1 MKKSLIYKIAL
12 FVVFFGLVSC
22 DKDFNSMGSDLV
34 DDHHFTLEKYEVQ
47 HLNAYSKATGPVQTN
62 NLPIN
67 ALGIYKDPY
76 FGTTKAQFVSQVEL
90 SSGNPT
96 LGFQPVID
104 SVYLHVP
111 YFSTL
116 KSTSDTGEKIY
127 ELDSVYG
134 YAETAKFKLH
144 VYENKYFLRDYD
156 PATDF
161 ESAQKY
167 FSNEKFLVDAYKGTE
182 LLNNSTKVAQNE
194 EFLIS
199 NKEIYIYKT
208 NGNGEYLNDSGAVL
222 SDQNN
227 PALRVIKERK
237 LPGIWLDLKNSFF
250 QQKILDA
257 SASGVLFNN
266 NVFKNYFRG
275 LLFEVEAITPDQ
287 GALAMLDF
295 SSAEIKIIYK
305 ASNVAPTTEA
315 PNPTRSRKVLNLQ
328 MGYKSS
334 TAKRANCINFIDHTK
349 SADYQAKLASSD
361 EINGDEHLYL
371 KGGNGSVA
379 FLDVFGPD
387 VKKAV
392 NDVMVPEPNGNGIPD
407 ELEELRI
414 NMKLNRWLV
423 NEANLVF
430 YVDQSALH
438 HQASLSNSK
447 QIEPERI
454 YIFDATN
461 NKPILDYN
469 ADNSNGTTPKKNK
482 GAFGGLI
489 ERETVAEPNGNKKG
503 IKYKVRL
510 TEYIRQLIKN
520 ENTNYDDN
528 VRLGVAV
535 IEDINSPANAAI
547 NPANPITIG
556 TSQVPFIPVSTVMS
570 PLGTILYG
578 TKIPASDPNVAKKL
592 KLEIYF
598 TKPNE

>member
-1 MKKSLIYKIAL
+1 MELVSLNPQPISLIER
-12 FVVFFGLVSC
+12 FGNIKNEWTI
-22 DKDFNSMGSDLV
+22 DKTMNW
-34 DDHHFTLEKYEVQ
+34 
-47 HLNAYSKATGPVQTN
+47 
-62 NLPIN
+62 I
-67 ALGIYKDPY
+67 
-76 FGTTKAQFVSQVEL
+76 GTKSEL
-90 SSGNPT
+90 
-96 LGFQPVID
+96 
-104 SVYLHVP
+104 
-111 YFSTL
+111 
-116 KSTSDTGEKIY
+116 KEKI
-127 ELDSVYG
+127 SKFGPG
-134 YAETAKFKLH
+134 YKTMLETLFDEWQIEINVNKKQILASQITALIFVLYYKTRLRINKKPGFSMKVQSALTDND
-144 VYENKYFLRDYD
+144 ENKYFLRDYD
-156 PATDF
+156 PDTDF

-182 LLNNSTKVAQNE
+182 LLNNSANVAQNE

-222 SDQNN
+222 ADQNN
-227 PALRVIKERK
+227 PALRIIKERK
-237 LPGIWLDLKNSFF
+237 LPGIWLDLKKSFF

-257 SASGVLFNN
+257 AASGVLYNN

-275 LLFEVEAITPDQ
+275 LLFEVEAISPDQ

-305 ASNVAPTTEA
+305 ASNVAPTPEA
-315 PNPTRSRKVLNLQ
+315 PSPTRTRKVYGLH

-334 TAKRANCINFIDHTK
+334 TAKRANCINFIEHTK
-349 SADYQAKLASSD
+349 SANYQDKVQSSD
-361 EINGDEHLYL
+361 QLNDDDRLYI
-371 KGGNGSVA
+371 KGGNGSIA

-392 NDVMVPEPNGNGIPD
+392 NGIMVSEPTGNGIPD

-414 NMKLNRWLV
+414 NMKANRWLV

-430 YVDQSALH
+430 YVDQNT
-438 HQASLSNSK
+438 LSNANQK
-447 QIEPERI
+447 EPERI

-461 NKPILDYN
+461 HKPILDYN

-489 ERETVAEPNGNKKG
+489 ERETVALPNGNKKG
-503 IKYKVRL
+503 IKYKIRL

-528 VRLGVAV
+528 VRIGVAV
-535 IEDINSPANAAI
+535 IEDINSPANASI

-570 PLGTILYG
+570 PLGTVLYG
-578 TKIPASDPNVAKKL
+578 TKIPASDPNVAKKI
-592 KLEIYF
+592 KIRNIFYQ
-598 TKPNE
+598 T

>member
-1 MKKSLIYKIAL
+1 MKNSLLKGIAL
-12 FVVFFGLVSC
+12 IVGLFGFVSC

-47 HLNAYSKATGPVQTN
+47 HLKAYSKATGPIQSN

-90 SSGNPT
+90 TSGNPT
-96 LGFQPVID
+96 LGYQPVID

-111 YFSTL
+111 YYSTF
-116 KSTSDTGEKIY
+116 KSTTDTGEKIY
-127 ELDSVYG
+127 ELDSIYG
-134 YAETAKFKLH
+134 YSETAKFKLH
-144 VYENKYFLRDYD
+144 VYENGYFLRDFD
-156 PATDF
+156 PDSDF

-167 FSNEKFLVDAYKGTE
+167 YSNEKFLIDAFKGTE
-182 LLNNSTKVAQNE
+182 LLNNSTKLAQNE
-194 EFLIS
+194 EFVFS

-222 SDQNN
+222 ADQNN
-227 PALRVIKERK
+227 VALRVIKERK

-250 QQKILDA
+250 QQKILNA
-257 SASGVLFNN
+257 AASGALFNN
-266 NVFKNYFRG
+266 NVFKNYLRG
-275 LLFEVEAITPDQ
+275 LLFEVEAISPDQ

-295 SSAEIKIIYK
+295 SSAEFNIIYK
-305 ASNVAPTTEA
+305 ASNVAPTTEV
-315 PNPTRSRKVLNLQ
+315 PSPTRTRKVLSLQ

-334 TAKRANCINFIDHTK
+334 TAKRANCINFIEHTK

-361 EINGDEHLYL
+361 EVNGNDRLYI

-379 FLDVFGPD
+379 FIDVFGPD

-392 NDVMVPEPNGNGIPD
+392 NDVMVSEPLGNGIPD

-430 YVDQSALH
+430 YIDQTT
-438 HQASLSNSK
+438 LSGVNK
-447 QIEPERI
+447 IEPERI

-461 NKPILDYN
+461 HKPILDYN
-469 ADNSNGTTPKKNK
+469 ADNSNGATPKKNK
-482 GAFGGLI
+482 GAFGGII
-489 ERETVAEPNGNKKG
+489 ERETVADANGKKKG
-503 IKYKVRL
+503 IKYKIRL
-510 TEYIRQLIKN
+510 TDYIRQLIKN
-520 ENTNYDDN
+520 DNTNYDDN

-535 IEDINSPANAAI
+535 IEDINSPANAYI

-556 TSQVPFIPVSTVMS
+556 TSQVPFIPVASVMS
-570 PLGTILYG
+570 PLGTVLYG
-578 TKIPASDPNVAKKL
+578 TNIPASDPNIAKKL

>member
-1 MKKSLIYKIAL
+1 MKKSLIKSIAL
-12 FVVFFGLVSC
+12 VVGFFGLVSC
-22 DKDFNSMGSDLV
+22 DKDFNSIGSDLV

-47 HLNAYSKATGPVQTN
+47 HLKAYSKATGPVQTN

-96 LGFQPVID
+96 LGFEPVID

-116 KSTSDTGEKIY
+116 KSTTDSGEKIY

-156 PATDF
+156 PDTDF

-182 LLNNSTKVAQNE
+182 LLNNSANVAQNE

-222 SDQNN
+222 ADQNN
-227 PALRVIKERK
+227 PALRIIKERK
-237 LPGIWLDLKNSFF
+237 LPGIWLDLKKSFF

-257 SASGVLFNN
+257 AASGVLYNN

-275 LLFEVEAITPDQ
+275 LLFEVEAISPDQ

-305 ASNVAPTTEA
+305 ASNVAPTPEA
-315 PNPTRSRKVLNLQ
+315 PSPTRTRKVYGLQ

-334 TAKRANCINFIDHTK
+334 TAKRANCINFIEHTK
-349 SADYQAKLASSD
+349 SANYQDKLQSSD
-361 EINGDEHLYL
+361 QLNGDDRLYI
-371 KGGNGSVA
+371 KGGNGSIA

-392 NDVMVPEPNGNGIPD
+392 NGIMVSEPTGNGIPD

-414 NMKLNRWLV
+414 NMKANRWLV

-430 YVDQSALH
+430 YVDQNT
-438 HQASLSNSK
+438 LSNANQK
-447 QIEPERI
+447 EPERI

-461 NKPILDYN
+461 HKPILDYN

-489 ERETVAEPNGNKKG
+489 ERETVALPNGNKKG
-503 IKYKVRL
+503 IKYKIRL

-528 VRLGVAV
+528 VRIGVAV
-535 IEDINSPANAAI
+535 IEDINSPANASI

-570 PLGTILYG
+570 PLGTVLYG

>member
-1 MKKSLIYKIAL
+1 MKKSLIKSIAL
-12 FVVFFGLVSC
+12 VVGFFGLVSC
-22 DKDFNSMGSDLV
+22 DKDFNSIGSDLV

-47 HLNAYSKATGPVQTN
+47 HLKAYSKATGPVQTN

-96 LGFQPVID
+96 LGFEPVID

-116 KSTSDTGEKIY
+116 KSTTDSGEKIY

-156 PATDF
+156 PDTDF

-182 LLNNSTKVAQNE
+182 LLNNSANVAQNE

-222 SDQNN
+222 ADQNN
-227 PALRVIKERK
+227 PALRIIKERK
-237 LPGIWLDLKNSFF
+237 LPGIWLDLKKSFF

-257 SASGVLFNN
+257 AASGVLYNN

-275 LLFEVEAITPDQ
+275 LLFEVEAISPDQ

-305 ASNVAPTTEA
+305 ASNVAPTPEA
-315 PNPTRSRKVLNLQ
+315 PNPTRTRKVYGLQ

-334 TAKRANCINFIDHTK
+334 TAKRANCINFIEHTK
-349 SADYQAKLASSD
+349 SANYQDKLQSSD
-361 EINGDEHLYL
+361 QLNGDDRLYI
-371 KGGNGSVA
+371 KGGNGSIA

-392 NDVMVPEPNGNGIPD
+392 NGIMVSEPTGNGIPD

-414 NMKLNRWLV
+414 NMKANRWLV

-430 YVDQSALH
+430 YVDQNT
-438 HQASLSNSK
+438 LSNANQK
-447 QIEPERI
+447 EPERI

-461 NKPILDYN
+461 HKPILDYN

-489 ERETVAEPNGNKKG
+489 ERETVALPNGNKKG
-503 IKYKVRL
+503 IKYKIRL

-535 IEDINSPANAAI
+535 IEDINSPANASI

-570 PLGTILYG
+570 PLGTVLYG

>member
-1 MKKSLIYKIAL
+1 MKNSLLKGITLIVGL
-12 FVVFFGLVSC
+12 FGFVSC

-47 HLNAYSKATGPVQTN
+47 HLKAYSKATGPIQSN

-90 SSGNPT
+90 TSGNPT
-96 LGFQPVID
+96 LGYQPVID

-111 YFSTL
+111 YYSTF
-116 KSTSDTGEKIY
+116 KSTTDTGEKIY
-127 ELDSVYG
+127 ELDSIYG
-134 YAETAKFKLH
+134 YSETAKFKLH
-144 VYENKYFLRDYD
+144 VYENGYFLRDFD
-156 PATDF
+156 PDSDF

-167 FSNEKFLVDAYKGTE
+167 YSNEKFLIDAFKGTE
-182 LLNNSTKVAQNE
+182 LLNNSTKLAQNE
-194 EFLIS
+194 EFVFS

-222 SDQNN
+222 ADQNN
-227 PALRVIKERK
+227 VALRVIKERK

-250 QQKILDA
+250 QQKILNA
-257 SASGVLFNN
+257 AASGALFNN
-266 NVFKNYFRG
+266 NVFKNYLRG
-275 LLFEVEAITPDQ
+275 LLFEVEAISPDQ

-295 SSAEIKIIYK
+295 SSAEFNIIYK
-305 ASNVAPTTEA
+305 ASNVAPTTEV
-315 PNPTRSRKVLNLQ
+315 PSPTRTRKVLSLQ

-334 TAKRANCINFIDHTK
+334 TAKRANCINFIEHTK

-361 EINGDEHLYL
+361 EVNGNDRLYI
-371 KGGNGSVA
+371 KGSNGSVA
-379 FLDVFGPD
+379 FIDVFGPD

-392 NDVMVPEPNGNGIPD
+392 NDVMVSEPLGNGIPD

-430 YVDQSALH
+430 YIDQTT
-438 HQASLSNSK
+438 LSGVNK
-447 QIEPERI
+447 IEPERI

-461 NKPILDYN
+461 HKPILDYN
-469 ADNSNGTTPKKNK
+469 ADNSNGATPKKNK
-482 GAFGGLI
+482 GAFGGII
-489 ERETVAEPNGNKKG
+489 ERETVADANGKKKG
-503 IKYKVRL
+503 IKYKIRL
-510 TEYIRQLIKN
+510 TDYIRQLIKN
-520 ENTNYDDN
+520 DNTNYDDN

-535 IEDINSPANAAI
+535 IEDINSPANAYI

-556 TSQVPFIPVSTVMS
+556 TSQVPFIPVASVMS
-570 PLGTILYG
+570 PLGTVLYG
-578 TKIPASDPNVAKKL
+578 TNIPASDPNIAKKL